1 MNKRLKTL
9 VVDDEELARKDLRAV
24 LSNFNNL
31 EVIGEAAS
39 ISEAEEFILNN
50 SLDIIF
56 LDIQLQGENGFD
68 LLPKIGKDIN
78 IIFVTAFDKYAIRAF
93 EVNAIDY
100 LLKPVNPDRLKL
112 SLERIEEK
120 SSSEDM
126 KYEKLNYEDSIF
138 LQFQNHYT
146 FIKISSISSIT
157 SAGDYSEIITSSNQK
172 GLTTKS
178 LKEWEARLPERRF
191 IRIHRTTII
200 NTDFIDKIEDWFNYS
215 YRVFMKNNTKPF
227 VMSRRFAMKLKDR
240 M

>member
-24 LSNFNNL
+24 LSNFNTL

-157 SAGDYSEIITSSNQK
+157 SAGDYSEIITSANQK